1 MDHWILI
8 YFTPQLTL
16 LDTDLYYFQL
26 FSEISPRK
34 KTSLKRHNDAAVFSC
49 GLLKF
54 EPGPAWQL
62 AGFDII
68 LLGYL
73 QTEPPAIHLA
83 ESLPS

>member
-34 KTSLKRHNDAAVFSC
+34 KSAVFSC